1 MFFCLN
7 WRTHLFRE
15 KSTKS
20 CAIRIINGDILAP
33 FAHMVRRSFGHTTCK
48 PRHQP
53 RISVLD
59 FIVMNLTIVETVI
72 AFGQGVF
79 EVMASTKGLD
89 AQNVVQMEALVTGD
103 GFRGKEKESKIRRQY
118 EHSKSSSKMKSRPQL
133 YHLNHSYNSPVGMVK
148 IRLGRGSRACY
159 SLTRQCF

>member
-20 CAIRIINGDILAP
+20 CAIRIINGDVLAP

-72 AFGQGVF
+72 AFCQGVF

-103 GFRGKEKESKIRRQY
+103 GFRGKEKESRY
-118 EHSKSSSKMKSRPQL
+118 DVST
-133 YHLNHSYNSPVGMVK
+133 NT
-148 IRLGRGSRACY
+148 GS
-159 SLTRQCF
+159 LVLK